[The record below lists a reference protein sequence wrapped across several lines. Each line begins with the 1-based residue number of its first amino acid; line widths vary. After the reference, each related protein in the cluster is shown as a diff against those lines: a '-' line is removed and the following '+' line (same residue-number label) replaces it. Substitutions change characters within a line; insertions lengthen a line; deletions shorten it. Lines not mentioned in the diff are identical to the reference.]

1 MGSIKELQSVEIAKI
16 KPYKNNAKIHGKNQL
31 KKLQESISEF
41 GFLTPCLIDQDFNL
55 IAGHGRVEAAK
66 ALGMKE
72 VPCVYIENLNE
83 TQRRAYILADNR
95 LGELGEWDMDLV
107 SQELQTLNDSGF
119 NLELTGFT
127 FDDIT
132 SDDIDF
138 SELDEEAEKIEQEL
152 PEEATI
158 QQGQMFRLG
167 NHILLCGDSTK
178 EDNLKKLM
186 GKELADLVV
195 TDPPYN
201 VDVTGGTK
209 ENLKI
214 MNDSMSDDSFVEFLS
229 LAFKNLTDGLKLG
242 GGWYIWLASSTY
254 PQFEKALSNNK
265 MHEHQQLIWVKN
277 QFILGRSDYQWR
289 HEPCLYGW
297 KEGAAHYFIDDRTKS
312 TVFEKIEDIDS
323 MSEADAKK
331 LLKRFYNQNLTM
343 SSIIHEK
350 KPLKSENHPTMK
362 PVALIERLIEN
373 SSRSGDIVLDLFGGS
388 GTTLIACENKKRKCR
403 MMELDPHY
411 CEVIIKRWEKLTGR
425 KAELI
430 D

>member
-1 MGSIKELQSVEIAKI
+1 
-16 KPYKNNAKIHGKNQL
+16 
-31 KKLQESISEF
+31 
-41 GFLTPCLIDQDFNL
+41 
-55 IAGHGRVEAAK
+55 
-66 ALGMKE
+66 
-72 VPCVYIENLNE
+72 
-83 TQRRAYILADNR
+83 
-95 LGELGEWDMDLV
+95 
-107 SQELQTLNDSGF
+107 
-119 NLELTGFT
+119 
-127 FDDIT
+127 
-132 SDDIDF
+132 
-138 SELDEEAEKIEQEL
+138 
-152 PEEATI
+152 
-158 QQGQMFRLG
+158 
-167 NHILLCGDSTK
+167 
-178 EDNLKKLM
+178 M

-209 ENLKI
+209 DNLKI
-214 MNDSMSDDSFVEFLS
+214 MNDSMNDDSFVEFLS
-229 LAFKNLTDGLKLG
+229 SAFKNLTNGLKLG

-312 TVFEKIEDIDS
+312 SVFEKIEDIDS

-350 KPLKSENHPTMK
+350 KPLRSEDHPTMK